1 MIVFYNYIFLIFKV
15 IGVAGNKYDLYEKEK
30 VTNAEV
36 EEFSNS
42 IGAIFKYTSASNGV
56 GIKELFMELGKQ
68 YLKKN
73 AQTKEPVIIQK
84 LKSEKKQSQKKRKN
98 QKCC

>member
-1 MIVFYNYIFLIFKV
+1 MIVFYNYIFFIFKV

-68 YLKKN
+68 YLEKY
-73 AQTKEPVIIQK
+73 AQTKKPVKIKMKSKTK
-84 LKSEKKQSQKKRKN
+84 LSQNKKKN